1 MSARG
6 GVVYLVGAGPGDP
19 GLMTARSLELIAAA
33 DVVFYDRLIPPGALD
48 GAREGAELVYV
59 GKQPGVPSVPQEEIG
74 ARLVEAARAG
84 RSVVRLKGGDP
95 FVFGRGGEE
104 GEALRAAGVEFEVV
118 PGVTAGVA
126 ATAYAGIPVTHRDD
140 ASAVAFVTG
149 HEDPE
154 KAETALD
161 WEALAAF
168 PGTLVFYMGV
178 KRLAENAAA
187 LIVAGRDSDEPAAA
201 IERGTWPGQR
211 TVEATL
217 GTIAA
222 AVEREAVKAP
232 ALIVVGPV
240 AARRGELEWR
250 ERRPLHGRTVVV
262 TRARAQASGL
272 AATLRELGAEVVE
285 LPAIRIEPRI
295 DSEDVRRMTA
305 AIRDYSLI
313 CLTSPNGVHLLF
325 EALARAG
332 RDGAP
337 AETPAAAPGRGTV
350 TENAHGEART
360 AAANAPGDARALAA
374 AAVAAIGPGTARALA
389 ERGIVADVVP
399 ERFVAESLVE
409 ALAGVEVEGRRVLV
423 ARAAEARDVL
433 PDALRER
440 GAEVDVVALY
450 ETVREQPD
458 PAAVEAAQA
467 ADYVTFTSSS
477 TVTNL
482 TEALGDRFP
491 AAARVVSIGPV
502 TSEAARAAGLRVDVE
517 ADRHDIE
524 GLLDALLAD
533 AT

>member
-1 MSARG
+1 MSARA

-48 GAREGAELVYV
+48 AARAEAELVYV

-104 GEALRAAGVEFEVV
+104 GEALREAGVEFEVV

-178 KRLAENAAA
+178 KRLQHNANA
-187 LIVAGRDSDEPAAA
+187 LIAAGRDPEQPAAA
-201 IERGTWPGQR
+201 IERGTMGGQR
-211 TVEATL
+211 TVTATL
-217 GTIAA
+217 RTIHE
-222 AVEREAVKAP
+222 AVALAEVKAP

-240 AARRGELEWR
+240 VGRREQLAWL
-250 ERRPLHGRTVVV
+250 ERRPLHERKVIV

-272 AATLRELGAEVVE
+272 ARTLRGLGAEVVE
-285 LPAIRIEPRI
+285 LPAIRIEPRL
-295 DSEDVRRMTA
+295 DAPEVREA
-305 AIRDYSLI
+305 AAAVGLYELI
-313 CLTSPNGVHLLF
+313 CLTSPNGARLLF
-325 EALARAG
+325 EAM
-332 RDGAP
+332 
-337 AETPAAAPGRGTV
+337 AAADL
-350 TENAHGEART
+350 
-360 AAANAPGDARALAA
+360 DARALSGAT
-374 AAVAAIGPGTARALA
+374 VAAIGPGTARALA
-389 ERGIVADVVP
+389 ERGVLADLVP
-399 ERFVAESLVE
+399 ERFVAEGLIE
-409 ALAGVEVEGRRVLV
+409 ALGDRDLKGQRVLV

-433 PDALRER
+433 PDWLREQ

-458 PAAVEAAQA
+458 ERAIAAAQD

-482 TEALGDRFP
+482 IEALGRHFP
-491 AAARVVSIGPV
+491 REARVASIGPV
-502 TSEAARAAGLRVDVE
+502 TTATAKEAGLPVHVE

-524 GLLDALLAD
+524 GLLAALLAD
-533 AT
+533 ATG